1 MWASGKATSPHKPVV
16 QVLIGLKYLF
26 FKSRLPCVLKHYP
39 LWHSQILQLCSML
52 GILLQDKKKR
62 TRGKKPQSLR
72 RNRSVDTLILGFWPW
87 NYESSFLSSKPLSWW
102 HFFMEFRKP
111 YTLLKRLEQLPSLG
125 MSSGCAFWQGSP
137 ERPGQQNDVLSI
149 RSDLPATPG
158 SVLPA
163 EVIIDR

>member
-1 MWASGKATSPHKPVV
+1 
-16 QVLIGLKYLF
+16 
-26 FKSRLPCVLKHYP
+26 
-39 LWHSQILQLCSML
+39 
-52 GILLQDKKKR
+52 
-62 TRGKKPQSLR
+62 
-72 RNRSVDTLILGFWPW
+72 
-87 NYESSFLSSKPLSWW
+87 
-102 HFFMEFRKP
+102 MEFRKP